1 MNHIVASVQL
11 NLHREEVPTNVDGLY
26 LLVPLYLCDQQ
37 ELIEQEQVDVDQL
50 CVLWEWTK
58 TNTVRL
64 SIIWALAFEMCITV
78 LHTCEHQFPYM
89 QQTSVRNEI
98 LQSDGLQE
106 MLQSLWEKQSLKF
119 TLEENTFTLD
129 IRLCQTFCY

>member
-11 NLHREEVPTNVDGLY
+11 NLHRGEVPTNVDGLY

-50 CVLWEWTK
+50 CVLWERTK

-64 SIIWALAFEMCITV
+64 SINMGASF
-78 LHTCEHQFPYM
+78 
-89 QQTSVRNEI
+89 
-98 LQSDGLQE
+98 
-106 MLQSLWEKQSLKF
+106 
-119 TLEENTFTLD
+119 
-129 IRLCQTFCY
+129 

>member
-1 MNHIVASVQL
+1 
-11 NLHREEVPTNVDGLY
+11 
-26 LLVPLYLCDQQ
+26 
-37 ELIEQEQVDVDQL
+37 
-50 CVLWEWTK
+50 
-58 TNTVRL
+58 
-64 SIIWALAFEMCITV
+64 MCITV

-129 IRLCQTFCY
+129 IRLSNFLLLE